1 MTGLGSNL
9 LLLGI
14 FFVIGVF
21 LWVLKKAM
29 CDEIDWGDEGDP
41 YLRKRDD

>member
-9 LLLGI
+9 LMLGI
-14 FFVIGVF
+14 FFVLGVF

-29 CDEIDWGDEGDP
+29 CDEIDWGDEDDG
-41 YLRKRDD
+41 YLGKKDR